1 MKDEQEIGGKGN
13 DGGLAKGGMMQ
24 HYQKNVTGIL
34 KYCPTC
40 GKMTMHR
47 VDDCR
52 VSTCT
57 EPHVHGM
64 SKAQIKAAKKRE
76 KLEGQV
82 DMFDRRTP

>member
-1 MKDEQEIGGKGN
+1 MQYPERAGEDQE
-13 DGGLAKGGMMQ
+13 GMMQ

-64 SKAQIKAAKKRE
+64 SKAQERKAKKKAKE
-76 KLEGQV
+76 QGQESL
-82 DMFDRRTP
+82 F